1 MMIYNVS
8 AEEALK
14 IVEENFKGPLRKEV
28 LDPLDAVGRVV
39 LEDYLCR
46 SDHPDR
52 RRSTVDGYVVSSR
65 ASSYKISGTVAL
77 GERPPER
84 INEGEALAVYTGSML
99 PENSLYVIR
108 KEMVGVSGDT
118 ITVKQES
125 AFERNYVEPG
135 EECRKGEVILRKG
148 EIVNYRKAVFLAH
161 VGEGPIKVGVLP
173 RVSILP
179 VGSELL
185 GKNVDP
191 SGFMIKKLASRCSL
205 TELRRPVPD
214 SVEAIS
220 REVSELSS
228 IHDIVIT
235 IGGTGFG
242 AKDLTAASVQAAG
255 GRILFSGVRI
265 SPGRTSGLAEVN
277 GRPVLNLPGNL
288 QAAVAAFFFLFPQLV
303 STLGFQACFEKI
315 RIRMKDRIDVE
326 GDPKIA
332 FIRAEDGAG
341 EVVEV
346 TRHSLRFLLEANS
359 LLIAC
364 KSVESGSEQEA
375 YLI

>member
-1 MMIYNVS
+1 MIYDVG
-8 AEEALK
+8 AEDALK
-14 IVEENFKGPLRKEV
+14 IIEDNFKGSLRAEV

-52 RRSTVDGYVVSSR
+52 RRSTVDGYAVSSR
-65 ASSYKISGTVAL
+65 AVSYRISGAVAL

-84 INEGEALAVYTGSML
+84 IHEGEALAVYTGSML
-99 PENSLYVIR
+99 PENTLYVIR
-108 KEMVGVSGDT
+108 KEMVNTSGET

-125 AFERNYVEPG
+125 AFERNYVESG
-135 EECRKGEVILRKG
+135 EECRKGEVIFKRG
-148 EIVNYRKAVFLAH
+148 EIVGCRKAVFLAH
-161 VGEGPIKVGVLP
+161 TGEGPIKVGVLP

-185 GKNVDP
+185 GKDVDP
-191 SGFMIKKLASRCSL
+191 TGFMIQKLASRCSL

-214 SVEAIS
+214 SVEVIS

-228 IHDIVIT
+228 LHDIVIT
-235 IGGTGFG
+235 IGGTGPG
-242 AKDLTAASVQAAG
+242 IKDLTAASVQAAG
-255 GRILFSGVRI
+255 GRILFRGVRI

-288 QAAVAAFFFLFPQLV
+288 QAAVAAFFFLFPRLL
-303 STLGFQACFEKI
+303 STMGFQACFEKI
-315 RIRMKDRIDVE
+315 RIRMKERIDVE

-332 FIRAEDGAG
+332 FIRAEEGTG
-341 EVVEV
+341 EVIEAA
-346 TRHSLRFLLEANS
+346 RHSLRFLLDANS
-359 LLIAC
+359 LLIAW